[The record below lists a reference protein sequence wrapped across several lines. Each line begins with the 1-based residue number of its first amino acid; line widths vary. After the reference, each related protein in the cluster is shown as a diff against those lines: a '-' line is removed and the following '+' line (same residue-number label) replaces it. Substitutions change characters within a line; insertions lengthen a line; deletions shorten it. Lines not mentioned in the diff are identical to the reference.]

1 MLKHLLTVKIQMF
14 AYMLG
19 KDYVNGIRR
28 IAEIEGL
35 GKRYELFSTS

>member
-1 MLKHLLTVKIQMF
+1 MF

-28 IAEIEGL
+28 IAESECL
-35 GKRYELFSTS
+35 GKGYESCFQQAKKDIG